1 MTTHSIQRVRL
12 AGLALSTLT
21 LAAPGAAPAE
31 PFAGYLPYPDALR
44 LPYTDWELPHDAAMP
59 MLASTTP
66 YATPLP
72 PMSSASASSDGH
84 DGHTCPATAT
94 SASADARGVKQYPR
108 AVLERP
114 AIVPFGIGTG
124 TVDLVAVPAGAGHA
138 AHLAAAPAIAAGLP
152 AGSDLVVAIEQP
164 LGGDGGGS
172 MLAVS
177 TGVRLHGRPG
187 LSVSSRSTVT
197 YDLGASAWGT
207 STSGLRVAV
216 TAGKLGVW
224 IRPEQLRFDLDGV
237 DAPRLTLPLAA
248 GVQLTPT
255 IWTQLEADVHVAELR
270 DNRFVRAPTPALPVG
285 VAAVISLAPR
295 VDLRARVG
303 GEVGADGVV
312 SPTLSWLMGLS
323 YIVGG

>member
-1 MTTHSIQRVRL
+1 MPTLSKHRARL
-12 AGLALSTLT
+12 AGLALSTVT
-21 LAAPGAAPAE
+21 LVAAAGTAQAQPL
-31 PFAGYLPYPDALR
+31 AGYMPYPDALR
-44 LPYTDWELPHDAAMP
+44 LPYTDWELPYDAAMP
-59 MLASTTP
+59 MLASTAP
-66 YATPLP
+66 YAAPLP
-72 PMSSASASSDGH
+72 PLSSASPPSDE
-84 DGHTCPATAT
+84 HTCPATAK
-94 SASADARGVKQYPR
+94 AAEAKGPKKYPR

-114 AIVPFGIGTG
+114 AVVPLGIGTG
-124 TVDLVAVPAGAGHA
+124 TVDLVAVPASGAHA
-138 AHLAAAPAIAAGLP
+138 AHLAAVPAIAAGLP
-152 AGSDLVVAIEQP
+152 AGSDLIVGIEQP
-164 LGGDGGGS
+164 LGGDGGAS

-177 TGVRLHGRPG
+177 TGFRLHGRSW
-187 LSVSSRSTVT
+187 LSINSRSTVT

-216 TAGKLGVW
+216 MAGKVGVW

-255 IWTQLEADVHVAELR
+255 IWTQLEADVHVAELQ
-270 DNRFVRAPTPALPVG
+270 DNRFVRAPTEALPVG

-312 SPTLSWLMGLS
+312 SPTVSWLMGLS